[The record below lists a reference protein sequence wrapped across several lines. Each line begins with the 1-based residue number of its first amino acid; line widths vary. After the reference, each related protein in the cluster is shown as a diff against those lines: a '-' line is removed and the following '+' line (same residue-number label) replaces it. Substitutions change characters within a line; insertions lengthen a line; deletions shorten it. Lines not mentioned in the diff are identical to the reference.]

1 MENIHVYPEPSLLI
15 IDDEEAILE
24 TLQASL
30 QDEGFVVQTLNDGS
44 KTLDTIGTLV
54 PDAVLLDIFM
64 PNINGLDLLEKIKR
78 EYPVQPVIIISGY
91 GTVPMAVDAIKKGAR
106 DFIEKP
112 LNLEE
117 ILTKLSFLKEDSPAQ
132 SPIEHQDILNL
143 NHFGIVGQS
152 ELFLEFMT
160 QVRKTASLKIP
171 ALIYG
176 LQGTG
181 KSLIAQ
187 YLAFCHFGQNK
198 AFKIIDCTQQDNF
211 QNNLIPING
220 ALFFKNIQELSS
232 NNQKK
237 VLEFIIAHDATTKI
251 IASALP
257 DLFTRMQHG
266 FFNNMLFYKLNSIPL
281 EIVPLNKRRYD
292 IPLLTDHFLSKANAL
307 LEKSALLNTRSI
319 RILRNH
325 SWLGNITQLK
335 NVIDC
340 AVASTTDQNRVITP
354 EMITSYLPESS
365 IFFAEEQSF
374 TQFNS
379 LNHATEQFEKKYL
392 LYLLKKH
399 RYNLEQLSEFL
410 KVPLAELKTK
420 VYKFDLL
427 QKNNPSLKSSL

>member
-1 MENIHVYPEPSLLI
+1 MKTIHVHQEPSLLI

-30 QDEGFVVQTLNDGS
+30 EDEGFSVQTLNDGS
-44 KTLDTIGTLV
+44 KTLDTIGNLV

-64 PNINGLDLLEKIKR
+64 PNINGLELLEKIKR
-78 EYPVQPVIIISGY
+78 EYPLQPVIIISGY

-112 LNLEE
+112 LNFEE
-117 ILTKLSFLKEDSPAQ
+117 VLTKLSFLKDDLIAQ
-132 SPIEHQDILNL
+132 PSTENIEASNL
-143 NHFGIVGQS
+143 KHFGIIGQS
-152 ELFLEFMT
+152 ELFLEFMM

-187 YLAFCHFGQNK
+187 YLAFCHFQQDK
-198 AFKIIDCTQQDNF
+198 MFKTIDCTQQENF
-211 QNNLIPING
+211 KEKLTPCDG
-220 ALFFKNIQELSS
+220 TLFFKNIQELSS
-232 NNQKK
+232 DNQKK
-237 VLEFIIAHDATTKI
+237 VLEFIIAHSTTTKV

-266 FFNNMLFYKLNSIPL
+266 FFNSMLFYKLNSIPL

-292 IPLLTDHFLSKANAL
+292 IPLLTDHFLSQANAL
-307 LEKSALLNTRSI
+307 LGKSALLNTRSI

-325 SWLGNITQLK
+325 GWIGNITQLK

-340 AVASTTDQNRVITP
+340 AVASTTESNRIITP
-354 EMITSYLPESS
+354 ETLAPYLPESS

-374 TQFNS
+374 TRFNS
-379 LNHATEQFEKKYL
+379 LDHATEQFEKKYI

-399 RYNLEQLSEFL
+399 RYNLEQLGEFL
-410 KVPLAELKTK
+410 KVPLAELKAK
-420 VYKFDLL
+420 IYKFDLL
-427 QKNNPSLKSSL
+427 PKHGPALKSSL

>member
-1 MENIHVYPEPSLLI
+1 METIHGHQEPSLLI
-15 IDDEEAILE
+15 IDDEDAILE

-30 QDEGFVVQTLNDGS
+30 EDEGFTVQTLNDGS
-44 KTLDTIGTLV
+44 KILDTIGTLV
-54 PDAVLLDIFM
+54 PDAILLDIFM
-64 PNINGLDLLEKIKR
+64 PNINGLELLEKIKR
-78 EYPVQPVIIISGY
+78 EYPMQPVIIISGY

-117 ILTKLSFLKEDSPAQ
+117 VLTKLSFLKEDASTL
-132 SPIEHQDILNL
+132 SSIEHTEAINL
-143 NHFGIVGQS
+143 NRLDIVGQS

-160 QVRKTASLKIP
+160 QVRKTAALKIP

-181 KSLIAQ
+181 KSLIAH
-187 YLAFCHFGQNK
+187 YLAFCHFQQDK
-198 AFKIIDCTQQDNF
+198 VIKTIDCTQQDNF
-211 QNNLIPING
+211 KEKLMPTDGTI
-220 ALFFKNIQELSS
+220 FFKNIQELS
-232 NNQKK
+232 NDNQKK
-237 VLEFIIAHDATTKI
+237 ALEFIIAHSETTKI

-266 FFNNMLFYKLNSIPL
+266 FFNSMLFYKLNSIPL

-292 IPLLTDHFLSKANAL
+292 IPLLTDHFLSKANTL
-307 LEKSALLNTRSI
+307 LAKNALLNTRSI
-319 RILRNH
+319 RVLRNH
-325 SWLGNITQLK
+325 NWIGNITQLK

-340 AVASTTDQNRVITP
+340 AVASTTDHNRVITP
-354 EMITSYLPESS
+354 EILAPYLPESS

-374 TQFNS
+374 TRFNS
-379 LNHATEQFEKKYL
+379 LDHATAEFEKKYI

-399 RYNLEQLSEFL
+399 RYNIEQLGEFL

-420 VYKFDLL
+420 IYKFDLL
-427 QKNNPSLKSSL
+427 PKHGPALKSSL